1 MTSLRR
7 SSRADRRRT
16 ACAVMVPERR
26 TGTASEF
33 GARSQLQGEELLI
46 QVRGAVTAA
55 TVGRAEKILQAHIQ
69 THSAAVLVVIDLQDC
84 CYMET
89 PGLSL
94 LFDLKRSLEAQG
106 RSLILQNPS
115 RAVLRILNITRMG
128 RIFRFRMTTTDH
140 EKIPIARTPQPVRTP
155 AVEADGETSQ
165 A

>member
-1 MTSLRR
+1 M
-7 SSRADRRRT
+7 
-16 ACAVMVPERR
+16 MPERR

-33 GARSQLQGEELLI
+33 AARSQLQGGELLI
-46 QVRGAVTAA
+46 LVRGAVTAA
-55 TVGRAEKILQAHIQ
+55 NVGRAQKVLQAHL
-69 THSAAVLVVIDLQDC
+69 HALGAAAVVAVDLQSC

-94 LFDLKRSLEAQG
+94 LFDLKRSLEAEG
-106 RSLILQNPS
+106 KSLILQNPS

-140 EKIPIARTPQPVRTP
+140 EMIPLARAPQTVRMP
-155 AVEADGETSQ
+155 APGADREPGQ